1 MTFSTAPAHPHANGV
16 AVYLV
21 LFINKAAH
29 LPEMKKTNNGV
40 FINHENFSANNDTI
54 VLLSPSLE
62 TKKEQRTENKDK
74 RTKNEEQLEKNKDQR
89 TMIKD
94 QRTKNKDQRTKNQEP
109 KTKNQK
115 PKTKNKEQRTKNK
128 EQRTKIFFMILPHKY
143 KYNFVFLCQI
153 YVSSLLTL
161 GRQNDI

>member
-1 MTFSTAPAHPHANGV
+1 M
-16 AVYLV
+16 
-21 LFINKAAH
+21 
-29 LPEMKKTNNGV
+29 
-40 FINHENFSANNDTI
+40 
-54 VLLSPSLE
+54 
-62 TKKEQRTENKDK
+62 TKKP
-74 RTKNEEQLEKNKDQR
+74 
-89 TMIKD
+89 
-94 QRTKNKDQRTKNQEP
+94 KNQKP

-115 PKTKNKEQRTKNK
+115 PKTKNQKPKTKNQEQRTKNK

>member
-1 MTFSTAPAHPHANGV
+1 MLRKSIPHFVHQLVGWSVDRLVSWSPINFFAALGLFSSLPLLNTLVTFSTAPAHPHANGV

-29 LPEMKKTNNGV
+29 LPKIKKTNNGV

-54 VLLSPSLE
+54 VLLSPNLE

-94 QRTKNKDQRTKNQEP
+94 QRTKKKEQRTKNQEP
-109 KTKNQK
+109 
-115 PKTKNKEQRTKNK
+115 RTKN
-128 EQRTKIFFMILPHKY
+128 
-143 KYNFVFLCQI
+143 
-153 YVSSLLTL
+153 
-161 GRQNDI
+161 

>member
-1 MTFSTAPAHPHANGV
+1 
-16 AVYLV
+16 
-21 LFINKAAH
+21 
-29 LPEMKKTNNGV
+29 
-40 FINHENFSANNDTI
+40 
-54 VLLSPSLE
+54 
-62 TKKEQRTENKDK
+62 
-74 RTKNEEQLEKNKDQR
+74 
-89 TMIKD
+89 MIKD

-115 PKTKNKEQRTKNK
+115 PKTKNQEQRTKNK

-153 YVSSLLTL
+153 YVSLLLTL

>member
-29 LPEMKKTNNGV
+29 LPKIKKTNNGV
-40 FINHENFSANNDTI
+40 FINHVNFSANNDTI
-54 VLLSPSLE
+54 VLLSPNLE

-94 QRTKNKDQRTKNQEP
+94 QRTKKEEQRTKNQEP
-109 KTKNQK
+109 KTKNQE
-115 PKTKNKEQRTKNK
+115 P
-128 EQRTKIFFMILPHKY
+128 
-143 KYNFVFLCQI
+143 
-153 YVSSLLTL
+153 
-161 GRQNDI
+161 